1 MVNATAGS
9 PNDFQIVIRYEFAQQ
24 NMNHTSFEAIL
35 FLFFFLLFQ
44 REKVTPKLE
53 EKDQYMNGLNGNKL
67 TLGLHFNQNSKPT
80 LVYFT

>member
-35 FLFFFLLFQ
+35 FLFFFLLF
-44 REKVTPKLE
+44 
-53 EKDQYMNGLNGNKL
+53 
-67 TLGLHFNQNSKPT
+67 
-80 LVYFT
+80 